1 MCAKKIDLKKEFPK
15 FYRPSSKKVEIIDIP
30 VMKYFMIDGSG
41 DPNDN
46 PRFEIATQCLY
57 AASYLLKMKIVKNE
71 NPEMDYV
78 VPPLE
83 GLWYLDDMTKFTHDR
98 KDLWEWT
105 LMIRIPDFVTEEQI
119 NRALKNVD
127 KSKPELPISELRY
140 EVFEEKSVVQIMHI
154 GPYADEA
161 PTIAKLHEFAFANAY
176 ELSGKHHEI
185 YLSDPRKAKPE
196 TMKTILRQ
204 PIIKQ

>member
-15 FYRPSSKKVEIIDIP
+15 FYRPSAKKVEIIDIP
-30 VMKYFMIDGSG
+30 TMKYFMIDGSG

-46 PRFEIATQCLY
+46 PKFEIATQCLY
-57 AASYLLKMKIVKNE
+57 ATSYGLKMKIIKKE

-83 GLWYLDDMTKFTHDR
+83 GLWYLDDMTKFRHDR

-119 NRALKNVD
+119 NRALKNVG

-140 EVFEEKSVVQIMHI
+140 EVYEEKSVVQIMHI

-161 PTIAKLHEFAFANAY
+161 PTIAKLHEFALGNGY

-204 PIIKQ
+204 PIVKQ